1 MKRLIG
7 FLCILIFL
15 NCATNHYFSRKLKK
29 SKTVIAVLPFTGK
42 GMSKTLGYLAADE
55 LTTLIYIEKKIPVVD
70 RSRVNFILKELEIEN
85 PYFLSRDNLTTIADS
100 LGANVIILGM
110 MNRENE
116 SPDPEKSVN
125 YLNITLRFLDAE
137 SGEVIGIIYEKDT
150 TGEPPFKVIPVMLE
164 NIVRQL

>member
-1 MKRLIG
+1 M
-7 FLCILIFL
+7 
-15 NCATNHYFSRKLKK
+15 
-29 SKTVIAVLPFTGK
+29 
-42 GMSKTLGYLAADE
+42 
-55 LTTLIYIEKKIPVVD
+55 TTLIYVEKKIPVID

-85 PYFLSRDNLTTIADS
+85 PYFLSRNDLTTIADS

-110 MNRENE
+110 MNRETE